1 MTSGAATGRRAE
13 RRPLLPALLLCVWM
27 LAVAPGVHAQTPPAP
42 QSLPAWNLEQLMR
55 DLGAVK
61 RSQARFVERKYLK
74 ALSAPLEL
82 SGTLRYEAPGR
93 LDKRTL
99 KPKPEALIVDG
110 DRLVI
115 ETAGKP
121 ARTLRLQDYPVL
133 WAFVESIRSTLNGDS
148 AALQRFYRVELEGD
162 RMRWRLYLVPR
173 DPDMRAVISQIAIGG
188 SRDRIERIEVQE
200 ARGDRSVT
208 RIVEESR

>member
-1 MTSGAATGRRAE
+1 MTSGAGAVRRAE
-13 RRPLLPALLLCVWM
+13 RALLILALLLC
-27 LAVAPGVHAQTPPAP
+27 AGI
-42 QSLPAWNLEQLMR
+42 LPAQPALAQAPSAPEDVPAWDLRQLMQ
-55 DLGAVK
+55 DLAAVK

-74 ALSAPLEL
+74 ALNAPLEL

-99 KPKPEALIVDG
+99 KPKPEALVVDG
-110 DRLVI
+110 DRLSI

-121 ARTLRLQDYPVL
+121 ARILRLQDYPVL
-133 WAFVESIRSTLNGDS
+133 WAFVESIRSTLNGDI
-148 AALQRFYRVELEGD
+148 AALERFYRVELEGS
-162 RMRWRLYLVPR
+162 RARWQLYLVPN

-200 ARGDRSVT
+200 ARGDRTVT

>member
-1 MTSGAATGRRAE
+1 MRRAE
-13 RRPLLPALLLCVWM
+13 RPLPFAALLLCAWM
-27 LAVAPGVHAQTPPAP
+27 LAAAPHARAQTPAAP
-42 QSLPAWNLEQLMR
+42 EGAPAWNLQQLMR
-55 DLGAVK
+55 DLAAVK
-61 RSQARFVERKYLK
+61 RSQARFTERKYLK

-82 SGTLRYEAPGR
+82 SGTLRYEAPGK

-110 DRLVI
+110 DRLSI

-121 ARTLRLQDYPVL
+121 ARILRLQDYPVL
-133 WAFVESIRSTLNGDS
+133 WAFVESIRSTLNGDI
-148 AALQRFYRVELEGD
+148 AALERFYRVELEGS
-162 RMRWRLYLVPR
+162 RARWQLYLVPN

-200 ARGDRSVT
+200 ARGDRTVT

>member
-1 MTSGAATGRRAE
+1 MRRAE
-13 RRPLLPALLLCVWM
+13 RALVVLALLPCAWM
-27 LAVAPGVHAQTPPAP
+27 LPGPQGPAQAVAAADRPVQA
-42 QSLPAWNLEQLMR
+42 PAWDLRQLMQE
-55 DLGAVK
+55 LGAVK

-74 ALSAPLEL
+74 ALNTPLEL

-99 KPKPEALIVDG
+99 KPKPEALVVDG
-110 DRLVI
+110 DRLSI

-133 WAFVESIRSTLNGDS
+133 WAFVESIRSTLNGDI
-148 AALQRFYRVELEGD
+148 AALERFYRVELEGS
-162 RMRWRLYLVPR
+162 RARWQLYLVPH

-200 ARGDRSVT
+200 ARGDRTVT